1 MLKFMIKDDVAL
13 QAQQR
18 LILSPRRISTTLW
31 FLR

>member
-1 MLKFMIKDDVAL
+1 LIKGDVAL

-18 LILSPRRISTTLW
+18 LILSPRRVSTALW

>member
-18 LILSPRRISTTLW
+18 LILSPRRISTTL
-31 FLR
+31 